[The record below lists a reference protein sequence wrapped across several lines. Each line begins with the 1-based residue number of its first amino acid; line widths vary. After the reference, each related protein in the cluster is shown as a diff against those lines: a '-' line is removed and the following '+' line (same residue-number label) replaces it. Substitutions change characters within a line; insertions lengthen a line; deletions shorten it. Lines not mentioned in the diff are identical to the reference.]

1 MTQSAWPFSG
11 QTVSEAQFRAWARQA
26 FGSRIYQGLTVST
39 STTGRQLTVSA
50 GLATVDGCAY
60 MSDSAVTLDVDANT
74 TGQARRVYAV
84 LRLDPT
90 ATPQIQ
96 LATVNGPAGGGA
108 ASFTQTDTGVYEFP
122 LGYATVTAGQSGG
135 WSSATSAAT
144 ALASPRD
151 APPVVAQTLTFV
163 DTAASGNPR
172 LLVKVLYDPPSGQ
185 VCLFAQPT
193 NNLTGLAGGRTYQVG
208 IVSSQLR
215 PPEDLGLSSIHIAT
229 STNDEVYLTSA
240 GAVILRPA
248 SATTPSTGHYPR
260 GSISYPARGGRNMAS
275 FG

>member
-1 MTQSAWPFSG
+1 MTQSAWPVSG
-11 QTVSEAQFRAWARQA
+11 KTVSEAQFRAWARQA
-26 FGSRIYQGLTVST
+26 FGTRIYQGLTVST

-90 ATPQIQ
+90 ADPMIQ

-135 WSSATSAAT
+135 WSSATSAVTMIAAPST
-144 ALASPRD
+144 QQASI
-151 APPVVAQTLTFV
+151 AQSISWV
-163 DTAASGNPR
+163 DVNASGNPR
-172 LLVKVLYDPPSGQ
+172 ILVQILYEPVSGM
-185 VCLFAQPT
+185 VSIIMEPT
-193 NNLTGLAGGRTYQVG
+193 GNITGLKGGGTWG
-208 IVSSQLR
+208 LGTIASALR
-215 PPEDLGLSSIHIAT
+215 PPAALGLSLIHI
-229 STNDEVYLTSA
+229 SSQQNDEVYISSDGSITLKTANATSA
-240 GAVILRPA
+240 
-248 SATTPSTGHYPR
+248 STSHYPR
-260 GSISYPARGGRNMAS
+260 GSISYPARGGRNMAD